1 MSRVRG
7 GREEEEV
14 YEDEEVDEDE
24 DIADERDEQMSR

>member
-24 DIADERDEQMSR
+24 DIADEREEQMSR